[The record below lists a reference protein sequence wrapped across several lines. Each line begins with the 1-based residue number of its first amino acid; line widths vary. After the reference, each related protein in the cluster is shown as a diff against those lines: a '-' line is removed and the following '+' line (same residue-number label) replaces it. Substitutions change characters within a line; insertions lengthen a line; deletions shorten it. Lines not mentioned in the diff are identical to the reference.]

1 MGLPAWTFMGVG
13 VAAIWFNYVGALM
26 EHYVR
31 ARLDLAP
38 NSGGL
43 IAYLPQILVLAI
55 PFGIVVVAA
64 LWQKGRFK
72 LSKMRLTGDLER
84 AEGKRGLI
92 LLVSRT
98 ESAVYAIDYHFR
110 DKCTLETVWLI
121 PSNDSEKVKF
131 GDSSQAQA
139 EAIRKHCEALSHEQQ
154 RPLKVEIYSKGVS
167 PADSQD
173 TFDHVRRIFR
183 RSGYDPRELVA
194 DFTGGTKPMAV
205 GMIMACLP
213 ADRELEY
220 VSFNKVT
227 RQSYGPFVIDYQ
239 HSAFDLVG

>member
-1 MGLPAWTFMGVG
+1 MGVG

-43 IAYLPQILVLAI
+43 IAYLPQILVLAL
-55 PFGIVVVAA
+55 PFAIVIIAA
-64 LWQKGRFK
+64 LWLKGRFA
-72 LSKMRLTGDLER
+72 LRNLHLTGGDLPQP
-84 AEGKRGLI
+84 EGKKGLI
-92 LLVSRT
+92 LLVSRV
-98 ESAVYAIDYHFR
+98 EGAMYAIDYHFR
-110 DKCTLETVWLI
+110 RKQTLQTVWLI

-131 GDSSQAQA
+131 GESSQAQA
-139 EAIRKHCEALSHEQQ
+139 EEIRRRCEALSREEQ
-154 RPLKVEIYSKGVS
+154 RPLNVEIYSKGVS

-194 DFTGGTKPMAV
+194 DFTGGTKPMSV

-220 VSFNKVT
+220 VSFNKAT
-227 RQSYGPFVIDYQ
+227 KQSYGPFVIDYQ